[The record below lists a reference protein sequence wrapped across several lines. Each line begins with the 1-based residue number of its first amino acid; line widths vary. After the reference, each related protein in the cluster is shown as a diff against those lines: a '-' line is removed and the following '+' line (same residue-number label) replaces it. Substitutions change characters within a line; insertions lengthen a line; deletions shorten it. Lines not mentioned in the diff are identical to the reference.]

1 MDLEALTDTL
11 FGSAARQDW
20 DGFASMFAP
29 DARMKQ
35 NFGAETDVA
44 AALTNLRG
52 LMAIG
57 LTIAYENVRRV
68 VTSDVVVEQHDVRM
82 RRTDGVEVV
91 ADVCVL
97 LRFDGSGLITRL
109 DEYVDTAVFAPLLA
123 RN

>member
-1 MDLEALTDTL
+1 MDLEARTDTL

-20 DGFASMFAP
+20 DGFAAGFAP

-35 NFGAETDVA
+35 NFGPESDVA
-44 AALTNLRG
+44 TALTNLRG
-52 LMAIG
+52 LMSIG

-91 ADVCVL
+91 ADVCVV

-109 DEYVDTAVFAPLLA
+109 DEYVDTAAFAPLLA
-123 RN
+123 PS